1 MSLDISH
8 TIDSIQDGTK
18 EVAEIAHVRT
28 SEFHEKYVSKVLP
41 DCGKFGDAA
50 KFVAEMA
57 PGVSEY
63 NAIREGDW
71 QAFAISAGIDV
82 TALAIGVF
90 TAGTGYGAVKG
101 GSTVAKAGVKTA
113 TREIAEAGAKK
124 VIKETAEAGAEKIVK
139 EAAEAGAEKIV
150 KEAAEAGAEKIV
162 KEAAEAGAEK
172 IIKETA
178 EAGAEKIVKEAA
190 EAGAEKIVK
199 EAAEAGAEKIIKETA
214 EAGAEKIVKEAAE
227 TGAEKA
233 VKEIAE
239 TGAEK
244 AAKELVEEGTEKIA
258 KETAE
263 EVATRSVKEVGE
275 KIDKKLIPEYLQEV
289 EKITNRDIGPEQMEK
304 LQKALREQ
312 DFAKLDPEK
321 AKLHKKLFDNARDK
335 LIEEWEKNTGDKWP
349 VYVNDVLNDA
359 GEVIRKAG
367 QRFDAHHLIESSFG
381 GPNAWWNL
389 HPAAFPKE
397 HQLGIHGVN
406 SLAKI
411 IF

>member
-8 TIDSIQDGTK
+8 TIDSIHDGTK

-124 VIKETAEAGAEKIVK
+124 AIKETAEAGAEKIVK

-150 KEAAEAGAEKIV
+150 KEAAEAGAKKV
-162 KEAAEAGAEK
+162 
-172 IIKETA
+172 IKETA

-190 EAGAEKIVK
+190 EAGAEK
-199 EAAEAGAEKIIKETA
+199 
-214 EAGAEKIVKEAAE
+214 
-227 TGAEKA
+227 A

-244 AAKELVEEGTEKIA
+244 AVKELVEEGTEKIA

-289 EKITNRDIGPEQMEK
+289 QKITNREIGPVQMEK
-304 LQKALREQ
+304 LQKALRGQ

-389 HPAAFPKE
+389 HPAAFPVE
-397 HQLGIHGVN
+397 HLQGIHGVN

>member
-8 TIDSIQDGTK
+8 TIDSIHDGTK

-124 VIKETAEAGAEKIVK
+124 VIRETAEAGAEKIVK

-172 IIKETA
+172 ATKEL
-178 EAGAEKIVKEAA
+178 
-190 EAGAEKIVK
+190 
-199 EAAEAGAEKIIKETA
+199 
-214 EAGAEKIVKEAAE
+214 AE
-227 TGAEKA
+227 TGVEKAAKEIAESGAEKA
-233 VKEIAE
+233 VKEVTEAGAEKTAKEIAE
-239 TGAEK
+239 EGFEK
-244 AAKELVEEGTEKIA
+244 AAKEVDELSEIVKHKMEGIAREETVMKDLFS
-258 KETAE
+258 KF
-263 EVATRSVKEVGE
+263 GE
-275 KIDKKLIPEYLQEV
+275 KNV
-289 EKITNRDIGPEQMEK
+289 
-304 LQKALREQ
+304 LREQ
-312 DFAKLDPEK
+312 YLRDKLGNIIKDPLTNEARRIDFIVRGGDKVVKSIEVTSELADKAAQIKKTERILEK
-321 AKLHKKLFDNARDK
+321 AKDLGGAFIKDFNSGV
-335 LIEEWEKNTGDKWP
+335 LIEYP
-349 VYVNDVLNDA
+349 LN
-359 GEVIRKAG
+359 
-367 QRFDAHHLIESSFG
+367 
-381 GPNAWWNL
+381 
-389 HPAAFPKE
+389 
-397 HQLGIHGVN
+397 
-406 SLAKI
+406 LATEI
-411 IF
+411 WRLP

>member
-8 TIDSIQDGTK
+8 TIDSIHDGTK

-124 VIKETAEAGAEKIVK
+124 VIRETAEAGAEKIVK

-190 EAGAEKIVK
+190 EAGAEKATK
-199 EAAEAGAEKIIKETA
+199 EL
-214 EAGAEKIVKEAAE
+214 AE
-227 TGAEKA
+227 TGVEKAAKEIAESGAEKA
-233 VKEIAE
+233 VKEVTEAGAEKTAKEIAE
-239 TGAEK
+239 EGFEK
-244 AAKELVEEGTEKIA
+244 AAKEVDELSEIVKHKMEGIAREETVMKDLFS
-258 KETAE
+258 KF
-263 EVATRSVKEVGE
+263 GE
-275 KIDKKLIPEYLQEV
+275 KNV
-289 EKITNRDIGPEQMEK
+289 
-304 LQKALREQ
+304 LREQ
-312 DFAKLDPEK
+312 YLRDKLGNIIKDPLTNEARRIDFIVREGDKVVKSIEVTSELADKTAQIRKTERILEK
-321 AKLHKKLFDNARDK
+321 AKDLGGAFIKDFNSGV
-335 LIEEWEKNTGDKWP
+335 LIEYP
-349 VYVNDVLNDA
+349 LN
-359 GEVIRKAG
+359 
-367 QRFDAHHLIESSFG
+367 
-381 GPNAWWNL
+381 
-389 HPAAFPKE
+389 
-397 HQLGIHGVN
+397 
-406 SLAKI
+406 LATEI
-411 IF
+411 WRLP

>member
-1 MSLDISH
+1 MSLDMSH
-8 TIDSIQDGTK
+8 TIDSIHDGTK
-18 EVAEIAHVRT
+18 EVAEAAHVKT
-28 SEFHEKYVSKVLP
+28 SEFHEKYVSKVIP
-41 DCGKFGDAA
+41 DCGKYGDAA

-63 NAIREGDW
+63 NAIRDGDW

-82 TALAIGVF
+82 AAVAIGTF
-90 TAGTGYGAVKG
+90 TAGAGYGAVKG
-101 GSTVAKAGVKTA
+101 GSVAAKAGVKTA
-113 TREIAEAGAKK
+113 TRELAEAGAKK

-139 EAAEAGAEKIV
+139 EAAETGAEKIV

-162 KEAAEAGAEK
+162 KEAAEANAEK

-178 EAGAEKIVKEAA
+178 EAGAEKAVKEL
-190 EAGAEKIVK
+190 
-199 EAAEAGAEKIIKETA
+199 
-214 EAGAEKIVKEAAE
+214 AE
-227 TGAEKA
+227 TGTEKA

-244 AAKELVEEGTEKIA
+244 VGKEIVEESTERIA

-263 EVATRSVKEVGE
+263 EVATKSVKEIGE
-275 KIDKKLIPEYLQEV
+275 KMDKKLIPEYLQEV
-289 EKITNRDIGPEQMEK
+289 EKITNREIGPAQMEK
-304 LQKALREQ
+304 LQKALKEQ
-312 DFAKLDPEK
+312 EFTKLDPEK
-321 AKLHKKLFDNARDK
+321 AKLHKRLFNNARDR
-335 LIEEWEKNTGDKWP
+335 LIDEWERNTGSKWP
-349 VYVNDVLNDA
+349 VYINDIVNES

-389 HPAAFPKE
+389 HPAAFPAE
-397 HQLGIHGVN
+397 HQLGIHGIN
-406 SLAKI
+406 SLANI